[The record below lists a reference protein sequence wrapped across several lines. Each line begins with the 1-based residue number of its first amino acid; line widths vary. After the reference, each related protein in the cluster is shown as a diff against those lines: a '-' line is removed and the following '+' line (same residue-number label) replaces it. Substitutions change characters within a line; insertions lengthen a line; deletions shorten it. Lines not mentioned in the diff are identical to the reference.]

1 MNIEPSE
8 LKNKSLDELEKVSLE
23 EQKNHFNLK
32 NACLERA
39 KEIINLRRKNIKKFY
54 AKFKNN

>member
-1 MNIEPSE
+1 MNIRPSE

-32 NACLERA
+32 VRLST
-39 KEIINLRRKNIKKFY
+39 
-54 AKFKNN
+54 